1 MKLGWFEFGTGA
13 FVAVSLAAA
22 VYFLVFDKPD
32 RAPAEK
38 VWADPSNAELVA
50 LGKQVYA
57 AQCASCHG
65 AKLEGE
71 GNWRRRK
78 PDGTLAA
85 PPHDETGHTWH
96 HPDWM
101 LFEYTKYGGEKFTRG
116 AVKSAMPGFG
126 DKLSDREIHAV
137 LAYIKSL
144 WPEDVRA
151 RQAQISKLQKK

>member
-1 MKLGWFEFGTGA
+1 MKFGWFEAAVGA
-13 FVAVSLAAA
+13 FVAVGLAAA
-22 VYFLVFDKPD
+22 VYFLMFDKPD
-32 RAPAEK
+32 GAPAQRL
-38 VWADPSNAELVA
+38 WADPSNAELVA
-50 LGKQVYA
+50 LGKKVYA

-78 PDGTLAA
+78 PDGTLPA

-101 LFEYTKYGGEKFTRG
+101 LFEYTKYGGERFTRG
-116 AVKSAMPGFG
+116 VVKSAMPGFG
-126 DKLSDREIHAV
+126 DTLSDREIYAV

-144 WPEDVRA
+144 WPEDVRE
-151 RQAQISKLQKK
+151 RQARISEAQKK